1 MILPLFSA
9 QILPEFTSIVVRPQP
24 NVILQTLPDVVT
36 EFFDSIPPPG
46 SGNPNE
52 SVNPTGLESKQNLW
66 NNNNIILNNVRC
78 KQEVKDC
85 SVDMDGS
92 GSSLADLDCLMD
104 LLGGSQNCQPG
115 SGTDQLLKLE
125 LIDGLD
131 DDDKLDSCW
140 ESGSSSSSGG
150 SHFEFSC
157 TQDVS
162 DMLSDIGVSEVDWGC
177 DDMMM
182 IKI

>member
-1 MILPLFSA
+1 LPD
-9 QILPEFTSIVVRPQP
+9 FTSIVVRPQP

-46 SGNPNE
+46 SGSNSQGSTSTTTATTSPVSFE
-52 SVNPTGLESKQNLW
+52 QKQQNLW
-66 NNNNIILNNVRC
+66 NNNNVVLSNVRC

-92 GSSLADLDCLMD
+92 SSLADLDCLTD
-104 LLGGSQNCQPG
+104 LLGSQNSQTGVGNEP
-115 SGTDQLLKLE
+115 LLKLE
-125 LIDGLD
+125 LIDSLD